1 MKHQLSSNGVF
12 LFLFP
17 SEFLWGL
24 ELNLKDFPFLEDFK
38 ILKCRVLESAEVRR
52 QGLSFWTGEFVQW
65 GWCYC
70 LNDCLPLDPSIWI
83 AVGEAYLTLMF
94 FVIAK
99 PTSFSLSQSRKGEP
113 CSHFEE
119 YLKPN
124 VASSFSFLCCAV
136 ERLMMKDESFLFLSC
151 ECSSCFTGQ
160 IGWFLCVPFQY
171 NLYPGER
178 GRKE

>member
-1 MKHQLSSNGVF
+1 MKHQFSSSGVF

-17 SEFLWGL
+17 PEFLWGL
-24 ELNLKDFPFLEDFK
+24 GLNLKNFTILEFK

-52 QGLSFWTGEFVQW
+52 QGLSFWTGEFMQR

-70 LNDCLPLDPSIWI
+70 LNNCLPLDPSVWI

-99 PTSFSLSQSRKGEP
+99 PTSFSLSQSRKGKP

-119 YLKPN
+119 YLKPT

-136 ERLMMKDESFLFLSC
+136 ECLIMKDESFLFLSC
-151 ECSSCFTGQ
+151 ECSSCFMGQ
-160 IGWFLCVPFQY
+160 IGWFLCVPFQCC
-171 NLYPGER
+171 LYLGEW
-178 GRKE
+178 GRRE